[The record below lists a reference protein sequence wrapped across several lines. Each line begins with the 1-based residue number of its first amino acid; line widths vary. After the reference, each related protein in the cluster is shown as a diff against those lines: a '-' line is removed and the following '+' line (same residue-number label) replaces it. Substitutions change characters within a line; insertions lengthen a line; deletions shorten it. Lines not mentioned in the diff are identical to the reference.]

1 MPTPAEINHGEN
13 TNCWGGLLPTPREER
28 GVSEQC
34 CPHTAALAAWGSSLR
49 TGARTPR
56 TAQTLKFSGWDALR
70 AGEGEGSDY
79 RCALARPR
87 LRDRAAPV
95 RGRRTKGQR
104 PLPLLGGG
112 PSLGRREHI
121 QLPAWETQPREHG
134 ATAPPPA
141 ALPLTAAVAR
151 GRQKYPPVT

>member
-56 TAQTLKFSGWDALR
+56 TVQTLKFSGWDALR

-87 LRDRAAPV
+87 PRDRAAPV
-95 RGRRTKGQR
+95 RGRRRKGSGRCRYSAGAR
-104 PLPLLGGG
+104 PWGGGSTSSSPLGKRSHGNTERQPLL
-112 PSLGRREHI
+112 PRRY
-121 QLPAWETQPREHG
+121 R
-134 ATAPPPA
+134 
-141 ALPLTAAVAR
+141 
-151 GRQKYPPVT
+151 